1 MPYGPREEFL
11 RAEEELKA
19 HPNLTFTL
27 VRCGFFMDYLALP
40 YADTN
45 LHPLYC
51 LLDLQAFKAVLPGEG
66 NCHVVFTHTR
76 DVGKFVTELL
86 GLEAQKWPR
95 EATISGERI
104 TLSDLVQ
111 LAEDVT
117 GICSMYIPI
126 VVPAANSLSA
136 HRKTV
141 R

>member
-11 RAEEELKA
+11 RAEKELKA
-19 HPNLTFTL
+19 HPNLTFAL
-27 VRCGFFMDYLALP
+27 VRCGFFMDYLGLP

-51 LLDLQAFKAVLPGEG
+51 LLDLPASKAVIPGEG
-66 NCHVVFTHTR
+66 NGHVVFTHTR

-86 GLEAQKWPR
+86 GLEAEKWSR

-104 TLSDLVQ
+104 TLNDLVQ

-117 GICSMYIPI
+117 GIFSMYISI